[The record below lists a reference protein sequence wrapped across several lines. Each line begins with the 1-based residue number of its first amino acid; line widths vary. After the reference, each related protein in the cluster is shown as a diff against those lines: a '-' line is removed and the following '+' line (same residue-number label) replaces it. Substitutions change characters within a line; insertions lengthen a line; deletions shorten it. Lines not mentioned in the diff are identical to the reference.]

1 MALKL
6 VSSEA
11 EFNYSLGFINM
22 LYDIIKSSSF
32 ARLMENHV
40 RDMLIYLFENEQN
53 FGILC
58 KIESVSFDPV
68 LPKPIADEFRSMTL
82 FFLAGYTFESARIDN
97 DVLIFEAGFGQEN
110 IGSFVSV
117 PLLSIV
123 QVIIDDTPAFVNL
136 ALPHERIMPANSE
149 KNEGVQNSMSAFLSN
164 PENQKF
170 LKETPKK

>member
-1 MALKL
+1 
-6 VSSEA
+6 
-11 EFNYSLGFINM
+11 M
-22 LYDIIKSSSF
+22 LFDIIKSPSF
-32 ARLMENHV
+32 ARLMETHI
-40 RDMLIYLFENEQN
+40 RDMLIFLFENDQN

-58 KIESVSFDPV
+58 KIDQLDFDPP
-68 LPKPIADEFRSMTL
+68 LPKHISDEFRSMTL

-117 PLLSIV
+117 PLLAIV

-136 ALPHERIMPANSE
+136 ALPQERHPVQETE
-149 KNEGVQNSMSAFLSN
+149 KSEGVVNSMNAFLSN

-170 LKETPKK
+170 MKK

>member
-1 MALKL
+1 
-6 VSSEA
+6 
-11 EFNYSLGFINM
+11 M
-22 LYDIIKSSSF
+22 LFDIIKSPSF
-32 ARLMENHV
+32 ARLMETHI

-58 KIESVSFDPV
+58 KIDQLDFDPP
-68 LPKPIADEFRSMTL
+68 LPKHISEEFRAMTL

-97 DVLIFEAGFGQEN
+97 DILIFEAGFGQEN

-123 QVIIDDTPAFVNL
+123 QIIIDDTPAFVNL
-136 ALPHERIMPANSE
+136 ALPSERIPAQVDE
-149 KNEGVQNSMSAFLSN
+149 KNEGIVNSMNSFLSN

-170 LKETPKK
+170 LKK